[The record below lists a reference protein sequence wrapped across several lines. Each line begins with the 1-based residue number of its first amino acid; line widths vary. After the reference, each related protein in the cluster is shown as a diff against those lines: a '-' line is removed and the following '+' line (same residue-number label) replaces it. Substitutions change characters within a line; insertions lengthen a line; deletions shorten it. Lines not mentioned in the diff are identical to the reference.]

1 MGTRATK
8 RANRTGGAGSVP
20 ASDNG
25 RAVFLTGAS
34 SGIGRALAVELAR
47 RGYRLAIS
55 ARREERLITL
65 KEEIASFAPDLQVV
79 ARRLDVTDTGA
90 VFEAFAAAAAELG
103 GIDIAIANAGVASRS
118 EAGSGEFEHAKRTIE
133 VNVIGAMATVD
144 AAVRHFRER
153 GRGHVV
159 GICSVAGMRGLPRS
173 APYSASKAALA
184 VYLEA
189 VRAELL
195 GSGIDVS
202 VIHPGFIA
210 TEINEDLPRRPFVI
224 GAARGA
230 RIIANQI
237 ERRVRVTTA
246 PVIPWGVLSRV
257 LKLLP
262 VRLLARL
269 R

>member
-1 MGTRATK
+1 MRTRAVR

-20 ASDNG
+20 ASGNG

-65 KEEIASFAPDLQVV
+65 KEEIASFAPDLHVL

-90 VFEAFAAAAAELG
+90 LFEAFDEAVAELG
-103 GIDIAIANAGVASRS
+103 GIDIAIANAGVATRS
-118 EAGSGEFEHAKRTIE
+118 EVGSGEFEHAKRTIE

-144 AAVRHFRER
+144 AAVRYFRER
-153 GRGHVV
+153 GSGHVV

-184 VYLEA
+184 TYLEA
-189 VRAELL
+189 ARSELV
-195 GSGIDVS
+195 GTAIDVT

-210 TEINEDLPRRPFVI
+210 TEMNADLPRRPFVI
-224 GAARGA
+224 DAERGA

-246 PVIPWGVLSRV
+246 PVIPWGILSRL
-257 LKLLP
+257 LKLIP
-262 VRLLARL
+262 SRLLARV

>member
-8 RANRTGGAGSVP
+8 RAHRDGADGAGP
-20 ASDNG
+20 GAGNG

-34 SGIGRALAVELAR
+34 SGIGRALALELVR
-47 RGYRLAIS
+47 RGYRLAIT
-55 ARREERLITL
+55 ARREDRLIAL
-65 KEEIASFAPDLQVV
+65 KDEIARFAPELQVV
-79 ARRLDVTDTGA
+79 VRRLDVTDTA
-90 VFEAFAAAAAELG
+90 ALFEAFAAAVEELG

-118 EAGSGEFEHAKRTIE
+118 EVGSGAFDDARRTIE

-144 AAVRHFRER
+144 AAVGHFRER

-184 VYLEA
+184 IYLEA